1 MIIMNEDRLAGN
13 AKNLGGQVEA
23 GYGRTTEDVKSQV
36 QGTVKQAEGTLQDIY
51 GQAKE
56 AAANTAQ
63 AVRESAEDA
72 DDFVR
77 TTIEQRPYTAAAIAL
92 GVGFLIGRFA
102 HRQNY

>member
-1 MIIMNEDRLAGN
+1 MNEDRLAGN

-23 GYGRTTEDVKSQV
+23 GFGRATGDVKSQV
-36 QGTVKQAEGTLQDIY
+36 QGTVKQAEGTLQDLY
-51 GQAKE
+51 GHARE
-56 AAANTAQ
+56 AAVNTAQ
-63 AVRESAEDA
+63 AVRESAEGA